1 MNVAELIA
9 IARQTP
15 LTKAAVK
22 ELAKKTTP
30 DVALEAATLALD
42 SAGAN
47 AAMVLA
53 FTTIAAGGKL
63 TSALSRSLLPEV
75 STLDHVGALVFATEG
90 PAIDVLVE

>member
-9 IARQTP
+9 VARQTP

-30 DVALEAATLALD
+30 ALALEAAPVALD
-42 SAGAN
+42 AAGAN

-63 TSALSRSLLPEV
+63 TSSLTRSLLLRRRFRLSNRAP
-75 STLDHVGALVFATEG
+75 
-90 PAIDVLVE
+90 